1 MTRLTRLCSFPHAER
16 GEDLFDDGVGDGL
29 AGEFEE
35 RGDGVV
41 DTDGE
46 RVHGEAEL
54 DAVDG
59 FFDGGHGAMHTV
71 ELPLVRQH
79 GGRGVEVGGAEEV
92 FEEHAHLFIAVR
104 VLRAQCDDRTDEG
117 GELLL

>member
-1 MTRLTRLCSFPHAER
+1 MYFLFPHAER

-29 AGEFEE
+29 AGEFEK
-35 RGDGVV
+35 RGNGVV

-46 RVHGEAEL
+46 RVHGEAAF
-54 DAVDG
+54 DAEDG
-59 FFDGGHGAMHTV
+59 ILDGGHGAMHTV

-92 FEEHAHLFIAVR
+92 LQEHAHLLVAVR
-104 VLRAQCDDRTDEG
+104 VLRAQCNDRADKG